1 MYFIITALAAILTTI
16 VWRGMSED
24 KFQLST
30 LCLIYWGATLMWFV
44 DHVIAYLTEGGA
56 FLEISMDA
64 TLLGI
69 TVVVCGFFV
78 WMLIAVVKNL
88 RGVPRK
94 DLGLRNA
101 GR

>member
-16 VWRGMSED
+16 VWRSISED
-24 KFQLST
+24 KFQLSI

-44 DHVIAYLTEGGA
+44 DHVVAYLTEGGA

-78 WMLIAVVKNL
+78 WILIAVVKNL
-88 RGVPRK
+88 KEAPRK
-94 DLGLRNA
+94 NLWIRN

>member
-16 VWRGMSED
+16 VWRSISED
-24 KFQLST
+24 KFQLSI

-44 DHVIAYLTEGGA
+44 DHVVAYLTEGGA

-64 TLLGI
+64 TLLGV

-78 WMLIAVVKNL
+78 WILIAVVKNL
-88 RGVPRK
+88 KEAPRK
-94 DLGLRNA
+94 NLWLRN

>member
-16 VWRGMSED
+16 VWRSISED
-24 KFQLST
+24 KFQLSI

-44 DHVIAYLTEGGA
+44 DHVVAYLTEGGA

-69 TVVVCGFFV
+69 AVVVCGFFV
-78 WMLIAVVKNL
+78 WILIAVVKNL
-88 RGVPRK
+88 KEAPRK
-94 DLGLRNA
+94 NLWLRN

>member
-1 MYFIITALAAILTTI
+1 MYFIITALAAILATI
-16 VWRGMSED
+16 VWRSISED
-24 KFQLST
+24 KFQLSI

-44 DHVIAYLTEGGA
+44 DHVVAYLTEGGA

-78 WMLIAVVKNL
+78 WILIAVVKNL
-88 RGVPRK
+88 KEAPRK
-94 DLGLRNA
+94 NLWLRN